1 MLKLLASF
9 QGEKYDG
16 RRADVWSC
24 GVILYALLVGAL
36 PFDDDNLRQL
46 LEKVKRGVFHIP
58 HFVPPDCQNLL
69 RGMIEVNPEKRL
81 TVSRSILNQLTN
93 LFYWFLISQLSE
105 INRHPWVTAGGKSE
119 LELELP
125 MMEVVQTHVI
135 PSISA
140 VDTDILNS
148 ICSLGCFKDREKL
161 IQELLSS
168 Q

>member
-1 MLKLLASF
+1 M
-9 QGEKYDG
+9 
-16 RRADVWSC
+16 WSC

-81 TVSRSILNQLTN
+81 TVSFVCVLEVFQLTRHP
-93 LFYWFLISQLSE
+93 FQLSE

>member
-1 MLKLLASF
+1 M
-9 QGEKYDG
+9 
-16 RRADVWSC
+16 WSC

-81 TVSRSILNQLTN
+81 TVSFACVLEAFQLTGH
-93 LFYWFLISQLSE
+93 LFQLSE

>member
-1 MLKLLASF
+1 MQNTKETLKLSSPL
-9 QGEKYDG
+9 
-16 RRADVWSC
+16 
-24 GVILYALLVGAL
+24 I
-36 PFDDDNLRQL
+36 
-46 LEKVKRGVFHIP
+46 
-58 HFVPPDCQNLL
+58 
-69 RGMIEVNPEKRL
+69 
-81 TVSRSILNQLTN
+81 ILN
-93 LFYWFLISQLSE
+93 YDSRRRIKLSTLN
-105 INRHPWVTAGGKSE
+105 IPQVTAGGKSE

-135 PSISA
+135 PTISA